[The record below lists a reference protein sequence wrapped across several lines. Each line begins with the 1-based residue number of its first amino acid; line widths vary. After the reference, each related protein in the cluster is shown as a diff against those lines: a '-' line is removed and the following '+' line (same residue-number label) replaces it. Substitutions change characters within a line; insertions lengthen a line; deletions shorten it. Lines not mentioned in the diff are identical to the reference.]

1 MLSLYLKLKKLYNMK
16 EKLTTTFLSA
26 WTLGILIIV
35 ITAMTSCSTTHGV
48 KTGNGSNDGASWGLE
63 SRCGK

>member
-1 MLSLYLKLKKLYNMK
+1 MK

-48 KTGNGSNDGASWGLE
+48 KTGNGGNDGASWGLE

>member
-1 MLSLYLKLKKLYNMK
+1 MK

-35 ITAMTSCSTTHGV
+35 ITAMTSCATSSGATQYGNNKASHG
-48 KTGNGSNDGASWGLE
+48 WGTD

>member
-16 EKLTTTFLSA
+16 QKVTTTFLSA

-35 ITAMTSCSTTHGV
+35 LTAMTSCA
-48 KTGNGSNDGASWGLE
+48 NGSGYSACAAYACVDVE
-63 SRCGK
+63 ICE